1 MITVHG
7 VYEGGQIKLLE
18 EVPLKTKKRVLITF
32 LDDDDTEDD
41 IREASL
47 NNSTEWFKNYLE
59 DSGEDLYQD
68 YAKKKS

>member
-7 VYEGGQIKLLE
+7 IYEDGQIKLLE
-18 EVPLKTKKRVLITF
+18 EAPLKTKKKVLVTF
-32 LDDDDTEDD
+32 LDDDTEDD

-47 NNSTEWFKNYLE
+47 NNSTAWFKNYLE